1 MLFSAKISNADDR
14 PTVSFTWTFECR
26 YEIIIS
32 FIILIETFS
41 VKSSFGNTLLAQ
53 ENHFKINQNSSST
66 TSNDENSCLTGFRDF
81 YGRILTV
88 VDTPSF
94 IIKNDSSSNI
104 CTEIKRS
111 LELTTPG
118 PHAFLLVLEFTSK
131 SSHSE
136 EDDKEFIEL
145 IINTFGSEVL
155 QYMVFIFTNLEKL
168 QSAKIDIDQ
177 YWKDDQSSSIT
188 ELMKKCNN
196 RYIAI
201 NNQAPLNAKDASFA
215 ELMLIIDRMLKSNGE
230 REYQCRTN

>member
-1 MLFSAKISNADDR
+1 
-14 PTVSFTWTFECR
+14 
-26 YEIIIS
+26 
-32 FIILIETFS
+32 

-136 EDDKEFIEL
+136 EDDK
-145 IINTFGSEVL
+145 
-155 QYMVFIFTNLEKL
+155 L